1 MQGLLRNEG
10 RCSRYWQ
17 GLLSNQESLGDG
29 VARAGLELMRVCGQS
44 QPTPEPPEN
53 AHLLA
58 SWPKAAR
65 VPPFSSL
72 TLSLMKSTVQVPAC
86 LP

>member
-29 VARAGLELMRVCGQS
+29 VARAALELMRVCGES
-44 QPTPEPPEN
+44 QPTPEPPES

-65 VPPFSSL
+65 VPLFSSL
-72 TLSLMKSTVQVPAC
+72 TLSLMKSAPQVHEC

>member
-1 MQGLLRNEG
+1 MQGLLRNEE

-17 GLLSNQESLGDG
+17 GLLSNQESLGGG
-29 VARAGLELMRVCGQS
+29 VARAGLELMRVCRQS
-44 QPTPEPPEN
+44 QPTPEPPES

-65 VPPFSSL
+65 VPLFSSL
-72 TLSLMKSTVQVPAC
+72 TLSFMKSTPLVPEC